1 MKLRKV
7 FSFVA
12 MGALVG
18 ALFTGCGDAGNSGQ
32 SDGNKSV
39 KLGMITNLNASE
51 KKLDEILKLLEQKS
65 NVDMLRHTMT
75 YFKNLSTLQMGLES
89 GSIDEISTYG
99 CVANY
104 LKAHDAKFQVV
115 DNHGPNLVDAFCFA
129 VRKNDEPLKNDLNKA
144 LETLK
149 SNGTLDKLVADY
161 ITNVTD
167 KEPSAVSIPHFE
179 GVETLKVAVTGDLP
193 PLDLILADGS
203 PAGFNTA
210 LLAEIAKQL
219 QRNIEIIDVDGDARA
234 AVLSSKRADVVFWA
248 ILPVGDDRP
257 SDIDTPEGAVLSNPY
272 FTDKIVHLELKK

>member
-1 MKLRKV
+1 MKLRKI

-65 NVDMLRHTMT
+65 NVDMLRHTTT

-89 GSIDEISTYG
+89 GSIDEISTYD

-104 LKAHDAKFQVV
+104 LTAHNSKFQPVEK
-115 DNHGPNLVDAFCFA
+115 HGLNLSDSFCFA
-129 VRKNDEPLKNDLNKA
+129 VRKGDESLKNDLDKA
-144 LETLK
+144 LDTLK
-149 SNGTLDKLVADY
+149 NNGTLDKLVEDY
-161 ITNVTD
+161 IKNVTD
-167 KEPSAVSIPHFE
+167 KEPPAIAIPYFD
-179 GVETLKVAVTGDLP
+179 GAETLKIAVTGDLP
-193 PLDLILADGS
+193 PLDLVLADGT

-219 QRNIEIIDVDGDARA
+219 QRNIELIDIDGDARA
-234 AVLSSKRADVVFWA
+234 SVLSSGRADVVFWA

-257 SDIDTPEGAVLSNPY
+257 HDIDTPEGAILSNPY